1 MTATAFSSPCA
12 MRTEAAEA
20 QDLPGRAGRAAR
32 YPVLLLGL
40 LSFVTLAALPAVAA
54 EAPVPPPPVPTDG
67 EAAHQDL
74 LRDDSREKSLDEAI
88 FTEIS
93 PLTIP
98 EIGIRLSE
106 DQVH

>member
-1 MTATAFSSPCA
+1 MTATASSFPCA
-12 MRTEAAEA
+12 MRTESAEA
-20 QDLPGRAGRAAR
+20 RDLPGRAGRAAR

-54 EAPVPPPPVPTDG
+54 EAPVTPPPVPTDA

-98 EIGIRLSE
+98 EIGIRLPE
-106 DQVH
+106 DQEH